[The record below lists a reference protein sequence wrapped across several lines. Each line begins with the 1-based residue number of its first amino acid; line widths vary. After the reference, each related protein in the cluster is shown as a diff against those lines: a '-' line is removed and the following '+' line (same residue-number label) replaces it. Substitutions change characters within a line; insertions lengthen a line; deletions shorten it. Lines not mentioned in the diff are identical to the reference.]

1 MTRVIVGVDDSK
13 QARAALEWAV
23 RYARSEG
30 LPLTVITAVDP
41 LVVTAVWDDDP
52 AHATSSSVISAA
64 RREAQRIVDEVVQHV
79 DAPDVDIDVR
89 AVVGHPARE
98 LVDAATPTDLLV
110 VGSRGSGV
118 FARLLLGSTSSGVA
132 HHAPCSV
139 MIVRPSDA
147 AGQTYVPAS

>member
-1 MTRVIVGVDDSK
+1 MTGVIVGVDDSK

-23 RYARSEG
+23 RYARSEA
-30 LPLTVITAVDP
+30 LPLTVITVVDP
-41 LVVTAVWDDDP
+41 LVVTALWDDDP
-52 AHATSSSVISAA
+52 GHATSSSVVASA
-64 RREAQRIVDEVVQHV
+64 RREAQHVVDEVVHHA
-79 DAPDVDIDVR
+79 DAVDVDIDVR

-110 VGSRGSGV
+110 VGSRGSGA

-139 MIVRPSDA
+139 MIVRSSDA
-147 AGQTYVPAS
+147 AAHTYAPPS